1 MRLFLF
7 LILVFAAQ
15 LVTAQKF
22 ASELWH
28 AGKLV
33 LDTGDT
39 LRGNIMYDLK
49 SDILQLQIDKRLESY
64 TARKVLFFE
73 IFDETVTRYRIF
85 YSLPY
90 AQAGVYKAPVF
101 FELLQEGKLTVLCR
115 ESIEYRTTSSPY
127 YYGSFSRLVLVTK
140 YFVMKEDGAIDE
152 FKGKK
157 NDWYDLMR
165 SKMDEV
171 EKYAKANRL
180 NLDEK
185 YELSRVIEYYNSL
198 YQKK

>member
-1 MRLFLF
+1 MRSFLF
-7 LILVFAAQ
+7 LVFVVAAQ
-15 LVTAQKF
+15 LVSAQKF

-39 LRGNIMYDLK
+39 LRGKIMYDMQ
-49 SDILQLQIDKRLESY
+49 SDILQLQIENRLESY
-64 TARKVLFFE
+64 TARKVIFFE
-73 IFDETVTRYRIF
+73 IFDETVTRYRNF

-127 YYGSFSRLVLVTK
+127 FYGSYSRLVEVNK
-140 YFVMKEDGAIDE
+140 YFLLKEDGTITE
-152 FKGKK
+152 FKGRK
-157 NDWYDLMR
+157 NDWYDLMPNKK
-165 SKMDEV
+165 SEV
-171 EKYAKANRL
+171 EKFAKANRL
-180 NLDEK
+180 SLEEK
-185 YELSRVIEYYNSL
+185 YELSRVIEFYNSL
-198 YQKK
+198 YQKR

>member
-1 MRLFLF
+1 MRAFLF
-7 LILVFAAQ
+7 LVFVVAAH

-39 LRGNIMYDLK
+39 LRGKIMYDMQ
-49 SDILQLQIDKRLESY
+49 SDILQLQIENRLESY
-64 TARKVLFFE
+64 TARKVIFFE
-73 IFDETVTRYRIF
+73 IFDETVTRYRNF

-127 YYGSFSRLVLVTK
+127 FYGSYSRLVEVNK
-140 YFVMKEDGAIDE
+140 YFLLKEDGTITE
-152 FKGKK
+152 FKGRK
-157 NDWYDLMR
+157 NDWYDLMPNKK
-165 SKMDEV
+165 SEV
-171 EKYAKANRL
+171 EKFAKENRL
-180 NLDEK
+180 SLEEK
-185 YELSRVIEYYNSL
+185 YELSRVIEFYNSL
-198 YQKK
+198 YQKR

>member
-1 MRLFLF
+1 MRSLLFL
-7 LILVFAAQ
+7 VFVVAAQ
-15 LVTAQKF
+15 LATAQKF

-39 LRGNIMYDLK
+39 LRGKIMYDMQ
-49 SDILQLQIDKRLESY
+49 SDILQLQIEKRLESY

-73 IFDETVTRYRIF
+73 IFDETVSRYRNF

-90 AQAGVYKAPVF
+90 AQTGAYKAPVF

-127 YYGSFSRLVLVTK
+127 FYGSFSRLVEVNK
-140 YFVMKEDGAIDE
+140 YFLLKEDGAITE

-157 NDWYDLMR
+157 NDWYDLMPNKK
-165 SKMDEV
+165 SEV
-171 EKYAKANRL
+171 EKFAKDNRL
-180 NLDEK
+180 NLEEK

-198 YQKK
+198 YQKR

>member
-1 MRLFLF
+1 MRLFLTL
-7 LILVFAAQ
+7 LIVLAAQ
-15 LVTAQKF
+15 LAPAQRF
-22 ASELWH
+22 ASEFWH
-28 AGKLV
+28 AGKMV

-39 LRGNIMYDLK
+39 LRGNLKYDMTA
-49 SDILQLQIDKRLESY
+49 DILQLQIEKRLESY

-73 IFDETVTRYRIF
+73 IFDETVSRYRIF

-127 YYGSFSRLVLVTK
+127 FYGSYSRLVEVNK
-140 YFVMKEDGAIDE
+140 YFILKEDGTITE

-157 NDWYDLMR
+157 NDWYDLMPNKK
-165 SKMDEV
+165 SEV
-171 EKYAKANRL
+171 ERFAKDNRL
-180 NLDEK
+180 SLEEK

-198 YQKK
+198 YQKR